1 MAQAKETVVRQA
13 DEAKDQRIVTY
24 VWYIDHSSAIAGE
37 WLEVDE
43 IKTRKV
49 LETHGIIIKEDD
61 TILTVGMNRD
71 PDKNSFCF
79 VMNIVKSA
87 IFHRHD
93 WVVEQGWSIEPDAS

>member
-1 MAQAKETVVRQA
+1 MAENEEADVRAA

-37 WLEVDE
+37 WLSADD

-71 PDKNSFCF
+71 PDNDTFCF

-87 IFHRHD
+87 ILHRHD
-93 WVVEQGWSIEPDAS
+93 WVVEQGWSVKPDIS